1 MIQIGTDFQGWP
13 VNALTLKEI
22 LKELGFKENEDSFFI
37 SKDSKL
43 LDAYPYLLE
52 DDGMGYGVDSE
63 YIVEVDNEPYEK
75 DVKVIDF
82 EMTNEHPDF
91 PKLNIEK
98 VVKDETINVFNI
110 FRQANENKTEEEI
123 KGGQ

>member
-13 VNALTLKEI
+13 VNAMTLREI
-22 LKELGFKENEDSFFI
+22 LKQLGFKETEDSFSI

-52 DDGMGYGVDSE
+52 DDGMGYGVKSE
-63 YIVEVDNEPYEK
+63 YIIETDKDVYEK
-75 DVKVIDF
+75 NVKVIDY
-82 EMTNEHPDF
+82 EITNNHPDF

-98 VVKDETINVFNI
+98 IVKDEAISVFNV
-110 FRQANENKTEEEI
+110 FRQANENKTQEEI
-123 KGGQ
+123 DGGQ